1 MKKEHY
7 EYIKSKYGFLHRE
20 CYNRKNYWTE
30 SDDKEELSRM
40 FIEKYNG
47 EWAIGTHNIYVFR
60 GIPTAEDAARVLQH
74 IKDTEIFFL

>member
-7 EYIKSKYGFLHRE
+7 EYIKSEYGFLHRE
-20 CYNRKNYWTE
+20 CFDHLNYWAEGDHTE
-30 SDDKEELSRM
+30 EPSRM

-60 GIPTAEDAARVLQH
+60 GIPTEEDAIRVLQH
-74 IKDTEIFFL
+74 IKDTEIMFV